1 MACMTAETIT
11 YAGADLYPK
20 QRAAVYDETRISVIE
35 GGTKSGKTVAVLAW
49 LFEQA
54 FEHGREGRNFW
65 WIAPVFRQAEI
76 GYRRSVT
83 KLRPI
88 ARHCHFNQTTLT
100 VTLPNDARIVFQSG
114 EQPDNLY
121 GEDVYACVMDEASRM
136 REEAWHA
143 IRSTLTKTRGPVR
156 IIGNVKGRKNWF
168 YTLARAAEAG
178 ADGMA
183 FHRITSYDAVEAGV
197 LDRDEIEG
205 SRADFA
211 RLGREGVWRQLYL
224 AEAADDGDNPF
235 GLEAIRACV
244 APLSSK
250 PALVAG
256 VDLAGRGAVNLNPGG
271 DALDRDYTAIVMLDR
286 QGSATY
292 LDRFRASHSDT
303 ETRIVERVGRTAA
316 LVDST
321 GTGDAIV
328 ERLQRRGDMRVEGY
342 TFTERSR
349 QDLLDHL
356 GLMIGEEA
364 VHFPDGTLRAEL
376 ESFEFD
382 YSRTGVRFV
391 VPPGQHD
398 DLAFA
403 LALAAKKLPWKRRV
417 TPVPVGLP
425 SAAGSAWTG
434 AGGDD
439 AWRKYQES
447 LKPTTVGMG
456 DDPSQA
462 VGGPLIVAPSSGRSK
477 WRDADR

>member
-1 MACMTAETIT
+1 MAETIAYT
-11 YAGADLYPK
+11 GANLYPK
-20 QRAAVYDETRISVIE
+20 QREAIFDPARICVVE
-35 GGTKSGKTVAVLAW
+35 GGTKSGKTVSVLAW

-54 FEHGREGRNFW
+54 FEYGKDGRNFW
-65 WIAPVFRQAEI
+65 WIAPVFGQAEI
-76 GYRRSVT
+76 GYRRSVI

-88 ARHCHFNQTTLT
+88 ARLCKFNQTTLT
-100 VTLPNDARIVFQSG
+100 ITLPNEARVVFRSG
-114 EQPDNLY
+114 ERPDDLY
-121 GEDVYACVMDEASRM
+121 GEDVYAAVMDEASRM

-197 LDRDEIEG
+197 LDRDEIEM
-205 SRADFA
+205 SRRDFA

-244 APLSSK
+244 ASLSSK
-250 PALVAG
+250 PPLVAG
-256 VDLAGRGAVNLNPGG
+256 VDLAGRGAVNLNQGG

-286 QGSATY
+286 EGTATSV
-292 LDRFRASHSDT
+292 DRFRASHTDT
-303 ETRIVERVGRTAA
+303 EAAIVGKVGRVAA
-316 LVDST
+316 LIDST

-349 QDLLDHL
+349 QDLLEHL
-356 GLMIGEEA
+356 ALLIGEEA

-382 YSRTGVRFV
+382 YTRTGVRFV

-403 LALAAKKLPWKRRV
+403 LALAARKLPWRRKV
-417 TPVPVGLP
+417 TAVPVGLSSP
-425 SAAGSAWTG
+425 AGSVWLG
-434 AGGDD
+434 GGGGDD
-439 AWRKYQES
+439 AWRRYQEG

-456 DDPSQA
+456 DPSQ
-462 VGGPLIVAPSSGRSK
+462 VEGGPLIVAPSGGGSRWGG
-477 WRDADR
+477 ADR

>member
-1 MACMTAETIT
+1 M
-11 YAGADLYPK
+11 
-20 QRAAVYDETRISVIE
+20 
-35 GGTKSGKTVAVLAW
+35 
-49 LFEQA
+49 
-54 FEHGREGRNFW
+54 
-65 WIAPVFRQAEI
+65 
-76 GYRRSVT
+76 
-83 KLRPI
+83 
-88 ARHCHFNQTTLT
+88 
-100 VTLPNDARIVFQSG
+100 
-114 EQPDNLY
+114 
-121 GEDVYACVMDEASRM
+121 
-136 REEAWHA
+136 
-143 IRSTLTKTRGPVR
+143 
-156 IIGNVKGRKNWF
+156 
-168 YTLARAAEAG
+168 
-178 ADGMA
+178 
-183 FHRITSYDAVEAGV
+183 
-197 LDRDEIEG
+197 
-205 SRADFA
+205 
-211 RLGREGVWRQLYL
+211 
-224 AEAADDGDNPF
+224 
-235 GLEAIRACV
+235 
-244 APLSSK
+244 
-250 PALVAG
+250 
-256 VDLAGRGAVNLNPGG
+256 
-271 DALDRDYTAIVMLDR
+271 
-286 QGSATY
+286 
-292 LDRFRASHSDT
+292 
-303 ETRIVERVGRTAA
+303 AA
-316 LVDST
+316 LIDST

-349 QDLLDHL
+349 QDLLEHL
-356 GLMIGEEA
+356 ALMIGEEA

-447 LKPTTVGMG
+447 LKPTLVGMG